1 MTARSLRAV
10 AFVLIV
16 VLLGYYAATRV
27 RISADF
33 SAFLPA
39 GASATQR
46 ALIRQLRE
54 GAAGRLLL
62 IAISGAS
69 TDVLAEQSGALVTRL
84 AAQPQF
90 TYAVNGDAAQLARD
104 LAFVAAHRYAL
115 SPGVEPGR
123 FSTEG
128 LRAALARR
136 LEGLY
141 GSAAPLE
148 KLTLAQDP
156 TGETV
161 EVLRRVL
168 PARSPQILDGVWFDA
183 TGKRALLVAQT
194 AAPASDIDGQAVAI
208 AALLRDHA
216 DVAGGTSTLDYSSP
230 GALAVLSRA
239 SIAHE
244 VRLLS
249 IVSTVLIVGVLIG
262 TYRAPVPV
270 VLCAVPAAAG
280 LLAGVCV
287 VHATLGRLNGITLAF
302 GATLLG
308 EAVDYPSFLLT
319 QSLRG
324 ETAEAARRR
333 VGALLRLAV
342 LTTACGALALLMSGF
357 PGLVELGTLTV
368 AGIAAAGVVT
378 WWIVPDWAPAGAGQA
393 LQARDRTSWR
403 MPGSHTVRWSMMAII
418 VALVWI
424 VALQRTPFDDDL
436 AHLNPLPEAYAARD
450 RTLREALGAPD
461 VRALV
466 LVRGS
471 SDQEVL
477 QRAERL
483 RPVLEQAVAADEMD
497 GFDLVSDVLPS
508 DAVQLRRRAALPAPD
523 ALHAS
528 LAAAVAGT
536 PFRLDAFAPF
546 ERDVQAARH
555 AASLTPHDFAGT
567 ALGLRLSTLLGRDA
581 EGPYAVV
588 PLRGV
593 QKAAALS
600 ARVGRDGAPGIAW
613 LDLRDESA
621 ALLGAYRR
629 QVLAATAFG
638 IALIAV
644 VLGAG
649 LRDARRTSRVLAP
662 VLAAAALTAGG
673 IIASGTPLTIFHLV
687 ALLLV
692 IGVGVNYA
700 LFAERGTRSPAELSR
715 VVRTLGVVSA
725 TTLCAFAT
733 LAFSRIPVLHAL
745 GFTVCTGVIASLA
758 IIAWTLLPAASAA
771 RVEQPS

>member
-1 MTARSLRAV
+1 MTARTLRAV
-10 AFVLIV
+10 AFAVIV
-16 VLLGYYAATRV
+16 VLLGYYTVTRV
-27 RISADF
+27 RVSADF

-46 ALIRQLRE
+46 ALIQQLRE

-62 IAISGAS
+62 IALSGAT
-69 TDVLAEQSGALVTRL
+69 TDVLADQSRALVARL

-128 LRAALARR
+128 LRAALERR

-168 PARSPQILDGVWFDA
+168 PARSPQIVNGVWFDA
-183 TGKRALLVAQT
+183 PGQRALLVAQT
-194 AAPASDIDGQAVAI
+194 AAPASDIEGQAAAVD
-208 AALLRDHA
+208 ALLRDHA
-216 DVAGGTSTLDYSSP
+216 DVAHGISMLEYSSP

-239 SIAHE
+239 AIAHE

-249 IVSTVLIVGVLIG
+249 IVSTVLIVGVLVA

-270 VLCAVPAAAG
+270 LLCAVPAAVG
-280 LLAGVCV
+280 LLAGVCAV
-287 VHATLGRLNGITLAF
+287 YATLGRLNGITLAF

-308 EAVDYPSFLLT
+308 EAVDYPSLLLT

-324 ETAEAARRR
+324 ETVQTARRR
-333 VGALLRLAV
+333 IGPLLRLAV

-357 PGLVELGTLTV
+357 PGLIELGTLTV
-368 AGIAAAGVVT
+368 AGILAAGVVT
-378 WWIVPDWAPAGAGQA
+378 WWIVPDWAPAGAGHR
-393 LQARDRTSWR
+393 LQTRAAIPWR
-403 MPGSHTVRWSMMAII
+403 MPGSHALRWSVTAII

-424 VALQRTPFDDDL
+424 LATQRTPFDDDL
-436 AHLNPLPEAYAARD
+436 AHLNPLPQAYAARD
-450 RTLREALGAPD
+450 RSLREALGAPD

-466 LVRGS
+466 LVRAG

-483 RPVLEQAVAADEMD
+483 RPVLEQAVAADEME
-497 GFDLVSDVLPS
+497 GFDLVSDVMPS
-508 DAVQLRRRAALPAPD
+508 DAAQARRRAALPAPD

-536 PFRLDAFAPF
+536 PFRLDAFAAF
-546 ERDVQAARH
+546 EHDVEAARQAAPL
-555 AASLTPHDFAGT
+555 APADFAGT
-567 ALGLRLSTLLGRDA
+567 ALGLRLSTLLGRDT

-593 QKAAALS
+593 KNAAAVS
-600 ARVGRDGAPGIAW
+600 ARVARAGEAGVAW
-613 LDLRDESA
+613 LDLREESA
-621 ALLGAYRR
+621 AMLGAYRR
-629 QVLAATAFG
+629 QVLVATAFG
-638 IALIAV
+638 VALIAV
-644 VLGAG
+644 VLVAG
-649 LRDARRTSRVLAP
+649 LRDLRRTSRVLAP
-662 VLAAAALTAGG
+662 VLAATALCAGA
-673 IIASGTPLTIFHLV
+673 IIALGTPLTIFHLV

-700 LFAERGTRSPAELSR
+700 LFAERAARDPEEVSR
-715 VVRTLGVVSA
+715 VVRTLGVVAA

-758 IIAWTLLPAASAA
+758 TIGWTLLPTASPR